1 MKTKLSILIILL
13 SLFTISCRYD
23 FNLIPRKDNIEER
36 SPGFSKIDSPF
47 KDSSSKDKFS
57 VLLIGDTHFGRN
69 GWFKPKRNEE
79 PFYEKLTQL
88 KKDYEAKKYPI
99 SFSINVGDI
108 SDSGKQ
114 SEFDDFRIF
123 EKRIA
128 SILSADGASYYEKM
142 FSIVGNHDLYNNG
155 WNVWKEN
162 SFPHTS
168 TYYFTTEGT
177 GSRVSWY
184 FLDSGSGM
192 LGKNQISKLTDIA
205 RKDPN
210 EKLFFSHYPINA
222 KFVDYYTLS
231 DPLEVAQLTKLIYQ
245 TKVGFTVEGHYHP
258 GGSND
263 IKTSSGKFVCHEEVL
278 PGFVDHLGFGILTV
292 DLSSE
297 KPDFNLKIYHY

>member
-47 KDSSSKDKFS
+47 KDSSSNDKFS

-88 KKDYEAKKYPI
+88 KDEYEAKGYPI

-114 SEFDDFRIF
+114 SEFDDFLIF

-128 SILSADGASYYEKM
+128 SILSADEASYYEKM
-142 FSIVGNHDLYNNG
+142 FSIVGNHDLYNQD
-155 WNVWKEN
+155 VSVKKE
-162 SFPHTS
+162 TIIGD
-168 TYYFTTEGT
+168 YC
-177 GSRVSWY
+177 W
-184 FLDSGSGM
+184 
-192 LGKNQISKLTDIA
+192 IA
-205 RKDPN
+205 T
-210 EKLFFSHYPINA
+210 NA
-222 KFVDYYTLS
+222 C
-231 DPLEVAQLTKLIYQ
+231 IY
-245 TKVGFTVEGHYHP
+245 
-258 GGSND
+258 
-263 IKTSSGKFVCHEEVL
+263 
-278 PGFVDHLGFGILTV
+278 
-292 DLSSE
+292 
-297 KPDFNLKIYHY
+297 

>member
-47 KDSSSKDKFS
+47 KDSSNNKFS

-79 PFYEKLTQL
+79 PFYEKLSQL
-88 KKDYEAKKYPI
+88 KDEYEKNGYPI

-128 SILSADGASYYEKM
+128 SILSADEASYYEKM

-177 GSRVSWY
+177 GSSVSWY

-231 DPLEVAQLTKLIYQ
+231 DPVEVAQITKLLYQ

>member
-1 MKTKLSILIILL
+1 M
-13 SLFTISCRYD
+13 
-23 FNLIPRKDNIEER
+23 
-36 SPGFSKIDSPF
+36 
-47 KDSSSKDKFS
+47 
-57 VLLIGDTHFGRN
+57 LLIGDTHFGRN

-88 KKDYEAKKYPI
+88 KDEYEAKGYPI

-123 EKRIA
+123 ENRIA

-142 FSIVGNHDLYNNG
+142 FSVVGNHDLYNNG

-177 GSRVSWY
+177 GSSVSWY

-205 RKDPN
+205 SKDPN
-210 EKLFFSHYPINA
+210 EKLIFSHYPINA
-222 KFVDYYTLS
+222 RFVDYYTLS

>member
-13 SLFTISCRYD
+13 SLFTFSCRYD

-47 KDSSSKDKFS
+47 KDSSNNKFS

-88 KKDYEAKKYPI
+88 KDEYEKNGYPI

-128 SILSADGASYYEKM
+128 SILSADGASYYKKM

-177 GSRVSWY
+177 GSSVSWY

-205 RKDPN
+205 RKDSN
-210 EKLFFSHYPINA
+210 EKLIFSHYPINA

-231 DPLEVAQLTKLIYQ
+231 DPVEVAQLTKLLYQ
-245 TKVGFTVEGHYHP
+245 TNVGFTVEGHYHP

-263 IKTSSGKFVCHEEVL
+263 IKTSSGKLVCHEEVL